1 MIGKGTPSGILLY
14 ELETPTT
21 ETANPFVDPQVVDDF
36 GTEEYVDAL
45 ATAETSPRDVAIPVG
60 HETFY
65 QANLRDKLQN
75 LPANASADGL
85 YLVKQTGNKQELIA
99 YTPEDELPA
108 SPAETGTY
116 ILKLVDGTLTW
127 VLES

>member
-1 MIGKGTPSGILLY
+1 MELL
-14 ELETPTT
+14 
-21 ETANPFVDPQVVDDF
+21 AVASSVV
-36 GTEEYVDAL
+36 
-45 ATAETSPRDVAIPVG
+45 ATAETSPRDVVIPVG

-99 YTPEDELPA
+99 YTHPKMSFRQCKPKGLMFSNPSTEC
-108 SPAETGTY
+108 
-116 ILKLVDGTLTW
+116 
-127 VLES
+127 